1 MKRIIALIMVS
12 VLFLGSLC
20 GCGKSEETDD
30 GSTVTLVVAIPW
42 ATQRDTDKVEGI
54 INEKL
59 KELLPNTEIKLMLD
73 SAFAEKWTLWMA
85 TKKVIDVAHSGWET
99 NLESEIRQ
107 DTYLPLNDLVEKNAP
122 HIKEMQKKYFYC
134 YDNATMDG
142 ELYAVP
148 NVQTYIGETINISL
162 NADKYGKKIT
172 DVSFKSDKSTR
183 EFYEVLDECLLDSEK
198 SGNDMKSQVNTTML
212 YELAKRGYHFI
223 GGSNS
228 NICYDNSDS
237 GKILDFYTTE
247 SFKLFCEYAKKW
259 GDRGWV
265 SKDILTKSTTMGV
278 IATIGSHYDEDPVT
292 HRYMVSA
299 TNTLGF
305 QRINIDNPENDV
317 LVDNFGQNATYWSI
331 PFTSKNPARAIKFID
346 LLNSEEGAVI
356 SNLLAFGVEGEHYEV
371 LDKEKENIKAFE
383 YNGQGTTSTS
393 YGIPSWMCGNM
404 MLMYNVYP
412 YDNTIKEYAEKY
424 YTEKIPNT
432 KKHVLY
438 GVGFSDESVKLKMN
452 AIVKNNSEYAPSI
465 YCGVADDSQGAYNEL
480 MSKNKAAG
488 IDEVIAEF
496 QKQADSYMKD
506 K

>member
-1 MKRIIALIMVS
+1 MKRIIALIMAA
-12 VLFLGSLC
+12 VLLFGCLC
-20 GCGKSEETDD
+20 GCGKSEEADD

-42 ATQRDTDKVEGI
+42 ATQRDTNKVEGI

-59 KELLPNTEIKLMLD
+59 KELLPNTQIKLMLD

-85 TKKVIDVAHSGWET
+85 TKKAIDVAHSGWET
-99 NLESEIRQ
+99 NLEAEIRQ
-107 DTYLPLNDLVEKNAP
+107 DTYLPLNDLVEKHAP
-122 HIKEMQKKYFYC
+122 NIKEMEVKYFYC
-134 YDNATMDG
+134 YDNAKMNG

-148 NVQTYIGETINISL
+148 NVQTYTRETTQLSL
-162 NADKYGKKIT
+162 NAEKYGEKIT
-172 DVSFKSDKSTR
+172 AVSFKSDKSTR
-183 EFYEVLDECLLDSEK
+183 ELYEVIDECLLDSEK
-198 SGNDMKSQVNTTML
+198 NGEDMKSKVNTTML

-265 SKDILTKSTTMGV
+265 SKDILTKSNTLGV
-278 IATIGSHYDEDPVT
+278 IATEGFRYGEDPVT
-292 HRYMVSA
+292 HRYQANSPVEY
-299 TNTLGF
+299 NF
-305 QRINIDNPENDV
+305 QRINLDNPENDI
-317 LVDNFGQNATYWSI
+317 LVDFFGQNSSYWSI
-331 PFTSKNPARAIKFID
+331 PFTSKNPVRAIKFID
-346 LLNSEEGAVI
+346 LLNSKEGAEI
-356 SNLLAFGVEGEHYEV
+356 SNLLAFGIEGEHYEV
-371 LDKEKENIKAFE
+371 LDKEKGNIKAFE
-383 YNGQGTTSTS
+383 YNGQGTTSSS

-412 YDNTIKEYAEKY
+412 YDNTIKEYAENY
-424 YTEKIPNT
+424 YNDRIPNM

-438 GVGFSDESVKLKMN
+438 GVGFSDENVKLKMN
-452 AIVKNNSEYAPSI
+452 AIVKNNTEYAPSI
-465 YCGVADDSQGAYNEL
+465 YCGVADDAQGAYNEL
-480 MSKNKAAG
+480 TQKNKAAG

-496 QKQADSYMKD
+496 QKQADNYMK